1 MDEYTIKEQL
11 MDICSDE
18 FEDDVQSIFAI
29 EDSGYCTH
37 DVGFVMQTKD
47 GMEFA
52 VTIHQ
57 WR

>member
-18 FEDDVQSIFAI
+18 FENDIDSITAI

-37 DVGFVMQTKD
+37 DVGFIIRTKD
-47 GMEFA
+47 GRDFA
-52 VTIHQ
+52 VTVNQ